1 MWLQGGVDAEDRLDA
16 EAARHVVRRA
26 ARMLRPYRRDVG
38 VAMGMVVFWTATT
51 LAGPFLVRFGIDH
64 GIKGHDP
71 AALDQAVVAY
81 VAVAFVSYVTYRYQV
96 LLISRIGESF
106 LRDLRVR
113 VFDHLQRLSMP
124 FYDREKAGVIVSR
137 MTSDVDSLQELVQMG
152 LLMFVSNGLL
162 LTVSVGV
169 LAAVSWKLLL
179 LCLVCIPGV
188 VLASIKFQRDSNEAY
203 LVVRDGIGST
213 LSQLQEG
220 IAGVRVVQAFGREDV
235 EATRFRR
242 RSRGLYDAH
251 MRSVWISAWYL
262 PVIELAGLLTTAI
275 AVGVGGWWVHTGDL
289 TIGTV
294 TFFVLTLSN
303 LFEPLQQ
310 LSQLFN
316 LVQSAA
322 ASLNKLFTL
331 LDTPVDV
338 PERPGAVDLPERGAI
353 EVDGVSF
360 AYDGGPPVLC
370 EVDLELPIGARLALV
385 GPTGAG
391 KSTLAKLMA
400 RLYDPTEGAVRYADI
415 DLRDATAS
423 SLRSRIV
430 VVPQEGFLFN
440 GTILENVRLARAGAS
455 DEDVLA
461 ALDAIGL
468 LERFSALPE
477 GLHTEVRERG
487 SRLSAGEKQLVS
499 LARAALADPAV
510 LVLDEATSSL
520 DPGTELVV
528 ERAMVALMEGR
539 TVIVIAHRLSTA
551 ERADLVG
558 VVAEGRLQE
567 LGTHA
572 GLLQRGGRYAEL
584 FATWSGGMAEG
595 GNNPPELL
603 PSA

>member
-1 MWLQGGVDAEDRLDA
+1 MQGGVDEADRLDA
-16 EAARHVVRRA
+16 EAARHTIRRA
-26 ARMLRPYRRDVG
+26 ARMLRPYRRQVI
-38 VAMGMVVFWTATT
+38 VALAMVVVWTSTT
-51 LAGPFLVRFGIDH
+51 LAGPFLVRHGIDQ
-64 GIKGHDP
+64 GIKQDDAG
-71 AALDQAVVAY
+71 ALDAAVIGYVLVACL
-81 VAVAFVSYVTYRYQV
+81 SYGAYRFQV

-106 LRDLRVR
+106 LRDLRRR

-162 LTVSVGV
+162 LVVSVVV
-169 LAAVSWKLLL
+169 LAVVSWKLLL
-179 LCLVCIPGV
+179 LCLICVPFV
-188 VLASIKFQRDSNEAY
+188 VLASIKFQRDSNRAY
-203 LVVRDGIGST
+203 LEVRDGIGNT

-235 EATRFRR
+235 EAARFQTGNRR
-242 RSRGLYDAH
+242 LFDAH
-251 MRSVWISAWYL
+251 MRSVRISAWYL
-262 PVIELAGLLTTAI
+262 PIIELSGLLTTAI
-275 AVGVGGWWVHTGDL
+275 AVGLGGWWVHTDAL

-303 LFEPLQQ
+303 LFEPIQQ

-316 LVQSAA
+316 IVQSAG
-322 ASLNKLFTL
+322 ASLNKLFGL

-338 PERPGAVDLPERGAI
+338 PERAGAVDLPERGEI
-353 EVDGVSF
+353 EVDSVSF
-360 AYDGGPPVLC
+360 AYAEGEPVLTA
-370 EVDLELPIGARLALV
+370 VDLRIPIASRIALV

-391 KSTLAKLMA
+391 KSTLAKLIA
-400 RLYDPTEGAVRYADI
+400 RLYDPTSGAVRYAGI
-415 DLRDATAS
+415 DLRDATQR
-423 SLRSRIV
+423 SLRQRVV

-440 GTILENVRLARAGAS
+440 GTILENVRLARADAT
-455 DEDVLA
+455 DDDVLA
-461 ALDAIGL
+461 ALEAIGVK
-468 LERFSALPE
+468 ERFDLLPE
-477 GLHTEVRERG
+477 GVHTEVRERG

-520 DPGTELVV
+520 DPGTEVIV
-528 ERAMVALMEGR
+528 EEAMARLMEGR

-558 VVAEGRLQE
+558 VVADGRLQE

-572 GLLQRGGRYAEL
+572 ELVEQGERYAAL
-584 FATWSGGMAEG
+584 FATWSGGIG
-595 GNNPPELL
+595 GTELL
-603 PSA
+603 PSP